1 MTPRLTL
8 AVARRTGAQLRNDPR
23 TVALLFGVPL
33 GLLLLTRFIY
43 EGQPETFD
51 RIGPLLMGLFPFTMM
66 FLVTS
71 ITMQRERSNG
81 TLERLMASPMRKA
94 DLIGGYALTFTAVAF
109 VQVVLVA
116 TLAFGILDV
125 PNRGSLPLAVALTLI
140 EAALGVALGLL
151 ASAFASTEFQ
161 AVQFMPVV
169 VLPQF
174 LLAGLLVPTDALP
187 RLLEAV
193 ADLMPLKY
201 AFDGLERITQRGEG
215 IGHGAVLGDFAFVAG
230 AAVVAVVLGALTL
243 RRTAT

>member
-1 MTPRLTL
+1 MRPRFTL
-8 AVARRTGAQLRNDPR
+8 AVARRTGEQLRNDPR
-23 TVALLFGVPL
+23 TIALLFGVPL
-33 GLLLLTRFIY
+33 GLLLLTYFIY
-43 EGQPETFD
+43 DNQAATFD

-66 FLVTS
+66 FLVSS

-81 TLERLMASPMRKA
+81 TLERLMASPIGKA
-94 DLIGGYALTFTAVAF
+94 DLIAGYAITFTAVAL

-125 PNRGSLPLAVALTLI
+125 PNRGSLPLAVTLTMI

-151 ASAFASTEFQ
+151 ASAFANTEFQ
-161 AVQFMPVV
+161 AVQFMPVI

-174 LLAGLLVPTDALP
+174 LLAGLIVPTSELP
-187 RLLEAV
+187 RALETV

-201 AFDGLERITQRGEG
+201 AFDGLQRITQQGEG
-215 IGHGAVLGDFAFVAG
+215 IGAAAVRGDFAFVLG
-230 AAVVAVVLGALTL
+230 AAVVAVILGALTL

>member
-1 MTPRLTL
+1 MRPRLTL
-8 AVARRTGAQLRNDPR
+8 AVMRRTAAQLRNDPR
-23 TVALLFGVPL
+23 TIALLFCVPL
-33 GLLLLTRFIY
+33 GLLLLTYFIY
-43 EGQPETFD
+43 DRQPATFD

-81 TLERLMASPMRKA
+81 TLERLMASPIGKA
-94 DLIGGYALTFTAVAF
+94 DVIAGYALTFTVVAF

-125 PNRGSLPLAVALTLI
+125 PNRGSLPLAVALTMI
-140 EAALGVALGLL
+140 EATLGVALGLL
-151 ASAFASTEFQ
+151 TSAFASTEFQ

-174 LLAGLLVPTDALP
+174 LLAGLIVPTSDLP
-187 RLLEAV
+187 RALEEV

-201 AFDGLERITQRGEG
+201 AFDGLQRITQQGEG
-215 IGHGAVLGDFAFVAG
+215 LTHGAVFGDFAFVAC
-230 AAVVAVVLGALTL
+230 AAVVAIALGALTL
-243 RRTAT
+243 RRTAP